1 MVNSPHLKRDE
12 IHPRSSSPIRRRI
25 GDWYSSD
32 GHASNRLRKLGRVL
46 YVAGGLIIEH
56 PLIATVSGRSC
67 VIALTVTSNLK
78 LSTLERSDRREVDLF
93 AICSRDQCCFAT
105 NSEDC
110 FHREGSDETSSL
122 IYYCI
127 SKPLEGCRK
136 IARRDPTPGDTF
148 LVDVELTIG
157 NQGYGNSLHPDP
169 VERFDRMAKFDREN
183 HARRFVNTSTTVLIT
198 NSEDTFHCE
207 GSGDASDLIYYCIP
221 KPLETMKVTA
231 TYRDPTSGDVVL
243 VNVKLTIGNQGYGNS
258 LHPDSVELGLV
269 ERFDRRAKFDLV
281 DS

>member
-1 MVNSPHLKRDE
+1 MSSTELRHDTPSEDE
-12 IHPRSSSPIRRRI
+12 PAWFWFPSI
-25 GDWYSSD
+25 GFE
-32 GHASNRLRKLGRVL
+32 AACRTMF
-46 YVAGGLIIEH
+46 AI
-56 PLIATVSGRSC
+56 SGRHA
-67 VIALTVTSNLK
+67 IKALIPYQ
-78 LSTLERSDRREVDLF
+78 ERSDRREVDWF

-148 LVDVELTIG
+148 LVDVELTIS
-157 NQGYGNSLHPDP
+157 NQGYGNSQHPDP
-169 VERFDRMAKFDREN
+169 VEFGLVERFDRMANRDRCCF
-183 HARRFVNTSTTVLIT
+183 AT

-258 LHPDSVELGLV
+258 LQPDSVELGLV